1 MKKIYY
7 EDAIRI
13 IKIFGENVQKIRQ
26 SKNISIKKLSKKTKI
41 REEYIKK
48 IEKGEAVG
56 ITTSKVFLIAEALS
70 VKVSVLLKE

>member
-26 SKNISIKKLSKKTKI
+26 SKNISIKKMSEKTGI
-41 REEYIKK
+41 RENYLKK
-48 IEKGEAVG
+48 IEKRRSHRYNN
-56 ITTSKVFLIAEALS
+56 IKNICYC
-70 VKVSVLLKE
+70 